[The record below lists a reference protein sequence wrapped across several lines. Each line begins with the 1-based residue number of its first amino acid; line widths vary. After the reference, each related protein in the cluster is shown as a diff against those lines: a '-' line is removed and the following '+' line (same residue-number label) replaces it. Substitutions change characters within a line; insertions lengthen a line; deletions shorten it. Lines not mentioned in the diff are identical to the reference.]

1 MVVSMTGVAPDAR
14 RPAPGPLRLVQDF
27 CNSVDFE
34 GGWDDL
40 DTADGLARW
49 LAAHDFPSGTP
60 QPPDP
65 HLARRAREAF
75 RDLLTVA
82 ATHPASLPPS
92 GGSTADRPARGRA
105 VLGELAPDL
114 PLTVVVGETLTIA
127 PARQGLPG
135 ALAAMLAALAIGAL
149 DGTAARLKVCE
160 ADSCRWVFYDES
172 RNGSS
177 RWCSM
182 QLCGARNKN
191 RAYRQR
197 RRAGT

>member
-1 MVVSMTGVAPDAR
+1 MLVSMNGVVPDAR

-40 DTADGLARW
+40 DTADDLARW
-49 LAAHDFPSGTP
+49 LGAHDFLPETP

-65 HLARRAREAF
+65 ELARRAREAF
-75 RDLLTVA
+75 RDLLTVPA
-82 ATHPASLPPS
+82 NHPAA
-92 GGSTADRPARGRA
+92 GGEPASRPDRGRA
-105 VLGELAPDL
+105 VLGALAADL

-135 ALAAMLAALAIGAL
+135 ALAAMLSALAIGAL

-197 RRAGT
+197 RRAGS